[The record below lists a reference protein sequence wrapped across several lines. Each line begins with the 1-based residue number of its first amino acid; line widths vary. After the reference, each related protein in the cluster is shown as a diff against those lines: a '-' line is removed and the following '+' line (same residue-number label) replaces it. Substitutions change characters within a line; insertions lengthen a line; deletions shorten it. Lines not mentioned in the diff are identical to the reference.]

1 MPRNKTK
8 PPWSISS
15 DADQKLIIL
24 ERKLAC
30 VKSHRDRLLESTRDL
45 AVRLSHA
52 NAQIAELQLY
62 LHEENIAIPV
72 EIQQH

>member
-1 MPRNKTK
+1 MPRSKAK
-8 PPWSISS
+8 PPWSIP
-15 DADQKLIIL
+15 DADRKLIVL